1 MKQYKAQ
8 VDKATAEFEKYAA
21 DYSTLLSQIVSKDE
35 GVIYRSTS
43 MDDGKTGKA
52 SSPEQ
57 ISVEFETFTIVDA
70 ALIEERR
77 NEMLHVAREA
87 EALKEIMK
95 DMSLLVNEQGEQLDT
110 IAEGIVDTKEKIEKG
125 NIELGKV
132 GGSLLETPSQFT
144 HHLCFIIIL
153 GYPSSETQASDD
165 VLPLYFF
172 HYSPCS
178 NPCPCSQTSAPICL
192 KCRFFT
198 VLKRNHLDK
207 LMYSYSYLRTF
218 LK

>member
-110 IAEGIVDTKEKIEKG
+110 IAEGVVDTKEKIEKG

-132 GGSLLETPSQFT
+132 RRSLLSLQEPLSIHSPSIFSF
-144 HHLCFIIIL
+144 FIFRL
-153 GYPSSETQASDD
+153 SKLRNAS
-165 VLPLYFF
+165 V
-172 HYSPCS
+172 
-178 NPCPCSQTSAPICL
+178 
-192 KCRFFT
+192 R
-198 VLKRNHLDK
+198 
-207 LMYSYSYLRTF
+207 
-218 LK
+218 